1 LSVTGA
7 GISLAE
13 ESENRSTNNNMS
25 EDKEKNIN
33 LCIEGS

>member
-13 ESENRSTNNNMS
+13 ESEKRSINNNMS
-25 EDKEKNIN
+25 GDKEKDIN